1 MLDFNQLRCFVAVA
15 EELHF
20 TRAAERLNMTQPPLS
35 RQIKLLEHAIGA
47 PLLLRNNR
55 SVRLTPAGRKLLP
68 EARTILRLVENASIS
83 TRRVSHGE
91 AGSVSI
97 GFTAAAGYEFLPR
110 AIAKWQVRFPAVE
123 LQLREMVSSAQLDAL
138 GAGQLDFGLLR
149 PPVTREGLRSRRVEA
164 EPLVLAL
171 PEGHRLAQGGA
182 RGSGQGLAQG
192 ESVPLAALDS
202 ESVVMFAPDEAR
214 YFYDLVAHAFSRA
227 GINPH
232 FSQYVSQVHSV
243 LALVRAGL
251 GVAVVPQAAMNLRYE
266 GIVFCSLSGIRPAQP
281 VELHLAWKVG
291 NDNPALAALLEE
303 IAPLRREAKDERGAG
318 PGD

>member
-55 SVRLTPAGRKLLP
+55 SVRLTAAGRKLLP
-68 EARTILRLVENASIS
+68 EARMILQLVENASIS
-83 TRRVSHGE
+83 TRRVSHGD

-110 AIAKWQVRFPAVE
+110 AIAQWRVRYPDIE

-138 GAGQLDFGLLR
+138 GAGRLDFGLLR

-171 PEGHRLAQGGA
+171 PEGH
-182 RGSGQGLAQG
+182 S
-192 ESVPLAALDS
+192 LAAGDVVAISALAD

-232 FSQYVSQVHSV
+232 CSQYVSQVHSV

-251 GVAVVPQAAMNLRYE
+251 GVAVVPKAAVNLRYE
-266 GIVFCSLSGIRPAQP
+266 GLVFRALSGIRPAQP
-281 VELHLAWKVG
+281 VELHLAWKEG

-303 IAPLRREAKDERGAG
+303 IVALEVEGQGPLA
-318 PGD
+318 